1 MIEMPQGETFSRS
14 RSGCLQCRKK
24 HNKCDEQ
31 QPKCSFCAVRDLN
44 CKYPSNIKWI
54 QRAQSTLTRH
64 KPRCR
69 EIRRTEVEPLAQS
82 PALFADTCFESTEE
96 KSAWEYYV
104 RLVSSNVPALDGP
117 DNPYRRLSIPALSS
131 PILLETIICIATE
144 HMLNF
149 GLTSID
155 LAARRQQR
163 MLRTLGQNL
172 ISMDADINSNPVA
185 ITTINKGEREALLA
199 AVVLQGIVVAQTAD
213 GVLEPHVK
221 CASWLMEALGY
232 FEEIPQ
238 NPIAR
243 MIIQRFGM
251 VDLMLAISRQRRPYA
266 PQNFILNQPNQAHW
280 DTTEPSFYE
289 MTGCPHPL
297 MCFLVRISHLA
308 CNMGESLESK
318 TETDTE
324 TESEANILASA
335 FELESELRAWGT
347 EYKYD
352 GKIPAQS
359 ERTPLDI
366 LSECFYWTAHLLLAR
381 RVFRDQTC
389 SPRVQHLVHIC
400 FGLMDHLS
408 TGCGPDSSLPQP
420 FYLAAREAVSPE
432 DRAWVRQKHESMT
445 AYYREQQ
452 RNSAMGLIEQIWEV
466 TDSLREMEG
475 GVARSASDR
484 KGSGFSIVDGYV
496 QALDRGSC
504 FFII

>member
-1 MIEMPQGETFSRS
+1 MPRGETFSRS
-14 RSGCLQCRKK
+14 RTGCLQCRKK
-24 HNKCDEQ
+24 HNKCEEQ
-31 QPKCSFCAVRDLN
+31 QPKCSFCAVRDLD
-44 CKYPSNIKWI
+44 CKYPSNLKWI
-54 QRAQSTLTRH
+54 QRTQPTLSRH
-64 KPRCR
+64 RPRPRDICTA
-69 EIRRTEVEPLAQS
+69 ELESLARS
-82 PALFADTCFESTEE
+82 PALFADTCFETTEE
-96 KSAWEYYV
+96 KLAWEYYV

-117 DNPYRRLSIPALSS
+117 DNPYRQLSIPALSS

-155 LAARRQQR
+155 LAAQRQQR

-172 ISMDADINSNPVA
+172 ITIDAETNSNPTA
-185 ITTINKGEREALLA
+185 ITTANKIEREALLT

-221 CASWLMEALGY
+221 CASWLMQALGY

-243 MIIQRFGM
+243 MIVQRFGM

-266 PQNFILNQPNQAHW
+266 PQTFILNQPDQNHW
-280 DTTEPSFYE
+280 DTTEPSFYK
-289 MTGCPHPL
+289 MTGCPQPL

-308 CNMGESLESK
+308 CDMSESLE
-318 TETDTE
+318 TEAE
-324 TESEANILASA
+324 TKSEATILVSA
-335 FELESELRAWGT
+335 FQIESELRVWGT
-347 EYKYD
+347 EYKYN
-352 GKIPAQS
+352 GQIPGRN

-381 RVFRDQTC
+381 RVFQDQTC
-389 SPRVQHLVHIC
+389 SPRVQHLVRIC

-432 DRAWVRQKHESMT
+432 DRAWVRRKHESMT

-452 RNSAMGLIEQIWEV
+452 RNSAMGLIERIWEV
-466 TDSLREMEG
+466 TDSLREKG
-475 GVARSASDR
+475 GVVRSTSR
-484 KGSGFSIVDGYV
+484 SSRGCGFSIVDGYV
-496 QALDRGSC
+496 QALDRESC
-504 FFII
+504 FFIF